1 MEALLTLSYAR
12 KVNKPIMHIHNAKT
26 ETDRDALLQ
35 QTCQLKDFIEA
46 NAIEVLNVAGSRESK
61 EPGIYQ
67 FTLKLL
73 RRYWQNRAEPIDRLE
88 HPRE

>member
-1 MEALLTLSYAR
+1 MCCVTLIATRYLGTIHAFVFLNAITEAPA
-12 KVNKPIMHIHNAKT
+12 VG
-26 ETDRDALLQ
+26 LLQ

-46 NAIEVLNVAGSRESK
+46 NAIEVLNLAGSRESK

-88 HPRE
+88 HPQE